1 MQRLREA
8 VKSVLIKRGFEFT
21 LKEKQLECI
30 SSIVCGGRDV
40 LAVLPTGYGKSVI
53 YQILPDVF
61 DIMLGTEK
69 SMVLVISPL
78 NALMQDQITK
88 LKDRGISYSLVVTC
102 PYFLISSTIFSL
114 VAISPNKSTLLRLT
128 IYALQHYN
136 ASLRIT
142 VTVKTTRYSTF
153 VFSVIYA
160 DRIKIELNNKTINT
174 YNPGGL

>member
-1 MQRLREA
+1 MERLREA
-8 VKSVLIKRGFEFT
+8 AKSVLIKRGLEFT

-30 SSIVCGGRDV
+30 SSIVCDGRDV
-40 LAVLPTGYGKSVI
+40 RAVLLTGYGKSVI

-88 LKDRGISYSLVVTC
+88 LKDRGISCSLIVTC
-102 PYFLISSTIFSL
+102 TFFLITCTIFSL

-128 IYALQHYN
+128 IYALQHLQCIFENNGNCKNYT
-136 ASLRIT
+136 LQHFR
-142 VTVKTTRYSTF
+142 
-153 VFSVIYA
+153 VF
-160 DRIKIELNNKTINT
+160 NNICRQDKNRAEQ
-174 YNPGGL
+174 

>member
-1 MQRLREA
+1 MEILREP
-8 VKSVLIKRGFEFT
+8 VNSVLMKRGFEFT
-21 LKEKQLECI
+21 LEERQLERELECI
-30 SSIVCGGRDV
+30 SSIVCDGKDV

-69 SMVLVISPL
+69 SIVLVISPL

-88 LKDRGISYSLVVTC
+88 LKDRGISCSLIVTC
-102 PYFLISSTIFSL
+102 PYFLIAFTIFSL

-128 IYALQHYN
+128 IYAVQHYN

-142 VTVKTTRYSTF
+142 VTVKSTLATLSCF
-153 VFSVIYA
+153 Q
-160 DRIKIELNNKTINT
+160 
-174 YNPGGL
+174 